1 MKMANQKYQVI
12 EDNGGNMYLFFF
24 EEDKVILGFTDIE
37 FVEPGDLDNISLND
51 ALDWD
56 NPLSDPQKVYN
67 NIISYEFGWDVVA
80 DQDGIYPDLMGRAA
94 QIVYHI
100 ETEEV

>member
-1 MKMANQKYQVI
+1 MKQYQVI

-24 EEDKVILGFTDIE
+24 NEGKVILGL
-37 FVEPGDLDNISLND
+37 PGDLDNISFND

-56 NPLSDPQKVYN
+56 NPLSDPQAVYD